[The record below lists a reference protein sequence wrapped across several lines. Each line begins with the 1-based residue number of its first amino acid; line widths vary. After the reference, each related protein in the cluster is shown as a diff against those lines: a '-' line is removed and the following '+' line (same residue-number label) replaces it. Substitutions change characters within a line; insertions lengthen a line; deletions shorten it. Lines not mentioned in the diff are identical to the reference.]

1 MLELEQLTLWPDD
14 ALPGQMPLF
23 NRTVEVARPSAITCC
38 SCARR
43 EAVEVLHL
51 PGIPCF
57 HCEGITTDHLAGRGT
72 FVRKS
77 RPAAEPIW
85 EPTEWFGKRPPMIIV
100 PAARSYL

>member
-1 MLELEQLTLWPDD
+1 VLEPEQLTLWPDD

-23 NRTVEVARPSAITCC
+23 NRTVEVVPSAIASCC
-38 SCARR
+38 WVRC
-43 EAVEVLHL
+43 EAAQVLHL

-57 HCEGITTDHLAGRGT
+57 HREDITPEYLATRA

-85 EPTEWFGKRPPMIIV
+85 EPTEWFGRRPPMIIV

>member
-1 MLELEQLTLWPDD
+1 MGGHQ
-14 ALPGQMPLF
+14 
-23 NRTVEVARPSAITCC
+23 ITYDP
-38 SCARR
+38 
-43 EAVEVLHL
+43 V
-51 PGIPCF
+51 
-57 HCEGITTDHLAGRGT
+57 AGRGT